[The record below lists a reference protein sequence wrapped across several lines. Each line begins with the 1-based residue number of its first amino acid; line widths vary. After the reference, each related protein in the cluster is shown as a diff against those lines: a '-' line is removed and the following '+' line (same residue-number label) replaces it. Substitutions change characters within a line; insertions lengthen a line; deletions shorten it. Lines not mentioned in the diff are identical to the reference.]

1 MIAYLKVMHLFL
13 SLPTPMRF
21 SNPEVI
27 TFWQKF
33 IGTSVFSLRSAGHC
47 ATLTAAQQRA
57 VLGKLNTMA
66 GGIQGACWA
75 PCFSYR
81 QKGQPPRCHQP
92 TLFCAPPCLYSAQD
106 SGLGGWGYQ
115 WGGKEGGLAGSR
127 LAVCMKIHAF
137 ARLASNIK
145 IIHGGKRMGCNAQ
158 AICLE
163 PLPIM
168 AGCGNQRLVPPTR
181 LNYGTLWR
189 HRNQEDFTN
198 FRRLLKHGVS

>member
-1 MIAYLKVMHLFL
+1 MW
-13 SLPTPMRF
+13 F

-33 IGTSVFSLRSAGHC
+33 IGTSVFPLRSAGHC
-47 ATLTAAQQRA
+47 AILMAAQQRA
-57 VLGKLNTMA
+57 VPEKLNTMA
-66 GGIQGACWA
+66 GGTQGACWA
-75 PCFSYR
+75 PGFSYR
-81 QKGQPPRCHQP
+81 QKGQPPGVTSPRFLAYP
-92 TLFCAPPCLYSAQD
+92 LAWYSAQGP
-106 SGLGGWGYQ
+106 GLGGWGYQ
-115 WGGKEGGLAGSR
+115 WGAKDGGLAGSR
-127 LAVCMKIHAF
+127 LAVCMRSHAF
-137 ARLASNIK
+137 ASLASNIK

-189 HRNQEDFTN
+189 HRNQKDFTN
-198 FRRLLKHGVS
+198 CRHLLKHGAA